1 MRKQFRHDLVTP
13 FDMETE
19 MIDGKRFYVLP
30 SGEKFKSV
38 TTLLSERLDKSGIA
52 KWRQSVGE
60 EKANMIMTQ
69 ASNRGTAV
77 HNIAENY
84 LLNNKDYA
92 KGEMAFNL
100 DTFNQ
105 LKSVL
110 DEHVDDLMGIEMPLY
125 SRTLQCAGRT
135 DLVAHYDG
143 IPTIVDFKTSKKFK
157 KEEYIEGYLLQSTV
171 YSMMF
176 EYHYKIKIPQIAIII
191 AVDHE
196 YPQVFVRDR
205 SLYVDRVIEVFKQ

>member
-1 MRKQFRHDLVTP
+1 MRKQFKHDLVNP
-13 FDMETE
+13 FDMDTE

-110 DEHVDDLMGIEMPLY
+110 DEHVDDLMGIEIPLY

-176 EYHYKIKIPQIAIII
+176 EYHYKVKIPQIAIII

>member
-110 DEHVDDLMGIEMPLY
+110 DEHVDDLMGIEIPLY